1 MYVVLYELYNTLINY
16 PNFSGYE
23 YEREEICF
31 VIATDQARN
40 TQETLTPSTFHT
52 LIHTFPSHKHQLF
65 SCIFSMCLSSPSIP
79 ISHTQTLTFPN
90 LEI

>member
-52 LIHTFPSHKHQLF
+52 FPFFSHTSIHFN
-65 SCIFSMCLSSPSIP
+65 FSMHVYSIMRLLQ
-79 ISHTQTLTFPN
+79 SLALTTHS
-90 LEI
+90 

>member
-52 LIHTFPSHKHQLF
+52 LTHTFPSHKHQLF
-65 SCIFSMCLSSPSIP
+65 FLYILYVPFISFDTYL
-79 ISHTQTLTFPN
+79 SHTN
-90 LEI
+90 IS

>member
-52 LIHTFPSHKHQLF
+52 LTHTFPLTNINFLHAFSLCAFHLLRYLSLTHKH
-65 SCIFSMCLSSPSIP
+65 
-79 ISHTQTLTFPN
+79 
-90 LEI
+90 